1 MSRKVYGVSSKYDY
15 GKWDHVVYVF
25 ESMEEAKKWVI
36 PAEYDFY
43 EREREREI
51 MSKKAAIKLAGKKA
65 VDMAIDYVA
74 IQEQL
79 KQMH

>member
-1 MSRKVYGVSSKYDY
+1 MWYMFLII
-15 GKWDHVVYVF
+15 W
-25 ESMEEAKKWVI
+25 KKLKSGL
-36 PAEYDFY
+36 Y
-43 EREREREI
+43 REREHEI

-79 KQMH
+79 KQMY